1 MATTTLTDPGA
12 ELRRIREQL
21 GLSQSEVARRCG
33 MTQQAHISQIEG
45 GERRLTYRM
54 AVRFEVGL
62 NLEEDLLARLT
73 DDHPANLRAAFRGSA
88 IADFFVCRLAR
99 SVPSPALRLAAA

>member
-12 ELRRIREQL
+12 ELKRIREQL

-33 MTQQAHISQIEG
+33 MNQQAHISQIEG

-62 NLEEDLLARLT
+62 GLEEDALAGLT
-73 DDHPANLRAAFRGSA
+73 DDHPANLRAAIRGSA
-88 IADFFVCRLAR
+88 LADFFVCRLAR
-99 SVPSPALRLAAA
+99 MAPSPLPSLAVA